1 MREYIYIDM
10 ENQEKSKI
18 DTTATITVGADTK
31 KEEVRKEE
39 PAKKE
44 EPVKTQK

>member
-1 MREYIYIDM
+1 M

-18 DTTATITVGADTK
+18 ETTATIAVNTDTK